1 MEPKITR
8 RTIANLTAKA
18 FDTNLDAL
26 CGQSR
31 SPRHCKARYAIWLL
45 TRELFPSVSLSILGS
60 IVGGKDH
67 STVLHGLARAT
78 HFLETDRDFVKR
90 VERARKLIAEWR
102 PGAASEPEPIVSLVP
117 VAKKPEP
124 VPTAYI
130 GAAKPSAFSPEFRMG
145 FEYETWFR
153 QSCKNSEDR
162 FLALAMQEHPNLV
175 RVPQKEAAE

>member
-1 MEPKITR
+1 MMEPKITR

-78 HFLETDRDFVKR
+78 HFLETDRDFGKQ

-102 PGAASEPEPIVSLVP
+102 PGAAPAAEPIRSLVP
-117 VAKKPEP
+117 VTPRRETPPAVVSEAPKL
-124 VPTAYI
+124 I
-130 GAAKPSAFSPEFRMG
+130 SQFGD
-145 FEYETWFR
+145 YETWLR
-153 QSCKNSEDR
+153 QTCEGSEAR
-162 FLALAMQEHPNLV
+162 FLDIASREFPHLV
-175 RVPQKEAAE
+175 RVPQREAAE

>member
-1 MEPKITR
+1 MDPKITR
-8 RTIANLTAKA
+8 RTIAHLTANA

-78 HFLETDRDFVKR
+78 HFLGTDPDFAKR
-90 VERARKLIAEWR
+90 IGRARKAIAEWR
-102 PGAASEPEPIVSLVP
+102 PGESLKPEPIRSLVP
-117 VAKKPEP
+117 VAKRVETPPAVNSEAAEP
-124 VPTAYI
+124 KFKTAD
-130 GAAKPSAFSPEFRMG
+130 MG
-145 FEYETWFR
+145 LVEYDNWFR
-153 QSCKNSEDR
+153 QSCLGSEAR
-162 FLALAMQEHPNLV
+162 FLDIAKREFPHLV

>member
-78 HFLETDRDFVKR
+78 HFLETDRDFGKR

-102 PGAASEPEPIVSLVP
+102 PGAAPEPEPIVSLVP
-117 VAKKPEP
+117 VARRTETPPPVNFEP
-124 VPTAYI
+124 AEPKFKTAD
-130 GAAKPSAFSPEFRMG
+130 MG
-145 FEYETWFR
+145 LVEYDNWFR
-153 QSCKNSEDR
+153 HDCKKSEHR
-162 FLALAMQEHPNLV
+162 FLALAKREFPHLV
-175 RVPQKEAAE
+175 RVPVKEAAE